1 MSHYDNNKS
10 ATVYLY
16 ADGDYA
22 GYVNW
27 NADPDSFGNPGDAL
41 RAHDGTAD
49 GYGVRGVTYDAF
61 DRFVVERKVSTY
73 GHSSPYTT
81 SWNTGNLT
89 EGSVLGLEVCVGTTS
104 NLVRA

>member
-1 MSHYDNNKS
+1 MAPSRTS
-10 ATVYLY
+10 CRLAASRVSGARGRT
-16 ADGDYA
+16 
-22 GYVNW
+22 
-27 NADPDSFGNPGDAL
+27 
-41 RAHDGTAD
+41 
-49 GYGVRGVTYDAF
+49 YGVRGVTYYYDAS

-104 NLVRA
+104 NEKCAYLDNLVRA